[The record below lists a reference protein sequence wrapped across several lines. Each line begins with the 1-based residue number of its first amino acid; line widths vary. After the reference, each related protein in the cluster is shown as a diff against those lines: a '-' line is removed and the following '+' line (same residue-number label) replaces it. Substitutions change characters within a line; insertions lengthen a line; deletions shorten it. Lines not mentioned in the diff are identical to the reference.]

1 MYGQTQGFPAECCKE
16 PHTPSTSCRL
26 SKVHAVAISSPG
38 INCAYMHSCP
48 LDINENG
55 NHWIRRLYSPS
66 PRCTSDTHMPIVALA
81 AQHPVARLGFV
92 APWAT
97 VGRSHNPTIL
107 TVSSGHNNLTL
118 VKVAQVF
125 NYFKF

>member
-1 MYGQTQGFPAECCKE
+1 MKMGIIGSGDLLPHLQGA
-16 PHTPSTSCRL
+16 L
-26 SKVHAVAISSPG
+26 LIL
-38 INCAYMHSCP
+38 N
-48 LDINENG
+48 
-55 NHWIRRLYSPS
+55 
-66 PRCTSDTHMPIVALA
+66 MPIVALA

-92 APWAT
+92 APWTT

-125 NYFKF
+125 NYFKFREVWEATVREVWEATV